1 MYKDIIEAR
10 YTNDQQDTIL
20 VLHQSEEDGII
31 EEYIQPDTV
40 QHKALKDLGWTNE
53 KILDTTAEFKRQQMA
68 SVVEVA
74 KTAAADL
81 YQGEVDRCQAEVERY
96 QAEVDRWQKHSLEAR
111 VHAARERERMEDWK
125 KKAIEAQLHTESVIK
140 DWKKKAIAAQ
150 LHTDNVI
157 KELQKKVVMHEALS
171 KKRDG
176 QINEQ
181 IAKINSFIISG
192 VSTEDLEKS
201 VKDVVEFLT
210 VINNQENVVEMLKKM
225 SDKKTTAKTVVGI
238 LNKII

>member
-10 YTNDQQDTIL
+10 YTNDKQDTIL

-40 QHKALKDLGWTNE
+40 QHKALKDLGWTDD

-81 YQGEVDRCQAEVERY
+81 YQSEVDRCRAE
-96 QAEVDRWQKHSLEAR
+96 AERWQKHSLEAR
-111 VHAARERERMEDWK
+111 AHAERERERMEDWK
-125 KKAIEAQLHTESVIK
+125 KKAIAAQLHTE
-140 DWKKKAIAAQ
+140 
-150 LHTDNVI
+150 NVI
-157 KELQKKVVMHEALS
+157 KELQKKVVMHESLS
-171 KKRDG
+171 KKRDE
-176 QINEQ
+176 QINDQ
-181 IAKINSFIISG
+181 ITKINSFITSG
-192 VSTEDLEKS
+192 VSTEDMEKS
-201 VKDVVEFLT
+201 IKDIVEFLT
-210 VINNQENVVEMLKKM
+210 VINNQENAIEMVKRM
-225 SDKKTTAKTVVGI
+225 SDKKTTAKTVVGV

>member
-1 MYKDIIEAR
+1 MYRDIIEAR

-20 VLHQSEEDGII
+20 VLHSTEEDGII

-40 QHKALKDLGWTNE
+40 QYKALVDLGWSEE
-53 KILDTTAEFKRQQMA
+53 KIVDTTAEFKRQQMA

-81 YQGEVDRCQAEVERY
+81 YQGEVERCREEAERY

-111 VHAARERERMEDWK
+111 VHAERERERMEDWK
-125 KKAIEAQLHTESVIK
+125 KKAIAAQLHTENVIK
-140 DWKKKAIAAQ
+140 D
-150 LHTDNVI
+150 
-157 KELQKKVVMHEALS
+157 LQKKIVMHEALS

-181 IAKINSFIISG
+181 ITKINSFITSG
-192 VSTEDLEKS
+192 VSTEDMEKS

-210 VINNQENVVEMLKKM
+210 VVNNQEKVVEMLKKM
-225 SDKKTTAKTVVGI
+225 SDKKSTAKTAVGV

>member
-10 YTNDQQDTIL
+10 YTNDRQDTIL

-40 QHKALKDLGWTNE
+40 QHKALKDLGWTDD

-81 YQGEVDRCQAEVERY
+81 YQGEVDRCQAEAERY

-111 VHAARERERMEDWK
+111 VHANRERERMEDWK
-125 KKAIEAQLHTESVIK
+125 KKAIAAQLHTE
-140 DWKKKAIAAQ
+140 
-150 LHTDNVI
+150 NVI
-157 KELQKKVVMHEALS
+157 KELQKKVVMHESLS

-176 QINEQ
+176 QINDQ
-181 IAKINSFIISG
+181 ITKINSFITSG
-192 VSTEDLEKS
+192 VSTEDMEKS
-201 VKDVVEFLT
+201 IKDIVEFLT
-210 VINNQENVVEMLKKM
+210 VVNNQENVVEMVKKM
-225 SDKKTTAKTVVGI
+225 SDKKTTAKTVVGV

>member
-1 MYKDIIEAR
+1 MYKNIIEAR

-31 EEYIQPDTV
+31 EEYIQPDTL
-40 QHKALKDLGWTNE
+40 QHKALEALGWTDE

-81 YQGEVDRCQAEVERY
+81 YQGEVDRY

-111 VHAARERERMEDWK
+111 VHAERERERMEDWK
-125 KKAIEAQLHTESVIK
+125 KKAIAAQLHTENVIK
-140 DWKKKAIAAQ
+140 D
-150 LHTDNVI
+150 
-157 KELQKKVVMHEALS
+157 LQKKVVMHESLS

-181 IAKINSFIISG
+181 IAKINSFITSG

-210 VINNQENVVEMLKKM
+210 VINNQENIVEMVKKM
-225 SDKKTTAKTVVGI
+225 SDKKTTAKTVVGV

>member
-1 MYKDIIEAR
+1 MYKVILEAR

-31 EEYIQPDTV
+31 EEYIQPDTI
-40 QHKALKDLGWTNE
+40 QHKALEDLGWTDE

-74 KTAAADL
+74 KIAAADL
-81 YQGEVDRCQAEVERY
+81 YKDQIDMCKVEAERY
-96 QAEVDRWQKHSLEAR
+96 QAEAESYQAEAERWQKHSLEAR
-111 VHAARERERMEDWK
+111 VHAERERERMEDWK
-125 KKAIEAQLHTESVIK
+125 KKAIAAQLHTENVIK
-140 DWKKKAIAAQ
+140 D
-150 LHTDNVI
+150 
-157 KELQKKVVMHEALS
+157 LQKKIVMHEALS

-181 IAKINSFIISG
+181 IAKINSFITSG
-192 VSTEDLEKS
+192 VSTEDMEKS
-201 VKDVVEFLT
+201 IKDVVEFLK
-210 VINNQENVVEMLKKM
+210 VVNNQENVVEMLKKM
-225 SDKKTTAKTVVGI
+225 SDKKTTAKTAVGV

>member
-10 YTNDQQDTIL
+10 YTNDQQNTIL

-31 EEYIQPDTV
+31 EEYIQPDTL
-40 QHKALKDLGWTNE
+40 QHKALEALGWTDE

-81 YQGEVDRCQAEVERY
+81 YQGEVDRY

-111 VHAARERERMEDWK
+111 VHAERERERMEDWK
-125 KKAIEAQLHTESVIK
+125 KKAIAAQLHTENVIK
-140 DWKKKAIAAQ
+140 D
-150 LHTDNVI
+150 
-157 KELQKKVVMHEALS
+157 LQKKVVMHESLS

-181 IAKINSFIISG
+181 IAKINSFITSG

-210 VINNQENVVEMLKKM
+210 VINNQENIVEMVKKM
-225 SDKKTTAKTVVGI
+225 SDKKTTAKTVVGV

>member
-20 VLHQSEEDGII
+20 MLHQSEEDGII
-31 EEYIQPDTV
+31 EEYIQPDTL
-40 QHKALKDLGWTNE
+40 QHKALKDLGWTDD

-68 SVVEVA
+68 SIVEVA

-81 YQGEVDRCQAEVERY
+81 YQGEVDRY

-111 VHAARERERMEDWK
+111 VHAERERERMEDWK
-125 KKAIEAQLHTESVIK
+125 KKAIAAQLHTE
-140 DWKKKAIAAQ
+140 
-150 LHTDNVI
+150 NVI
-157 KELQKKVVMHEALS
+157 KELQKKVVMHESLS

-176 QINEQ
+176 QINDQ
-181 IAKINSFIISG
+181 ITKINSFITSG
-192 VSTEDLEKS
+192 VSTEDMEKS
-201 VKDVVEFLT
+201 IKDIVEFLT
-210 VINNQENVVEMLKKM
+210 VVNNQENVVEMVKKM
-225 SDKKTTAKTVVGI
+225 SDKKTTAKTVVGV

>member
-1 MYKDIIEAR
+1 MYRDIIEAR

-20 VLHQSEEDGII
+20 VLHSTEEDGII

-40 QHKALKDLGWTNE
+40 QHKALVDLGWSEE
-53 KILDTTAEFKRQQMA
+53 KIVDTTAEFKRQQMA

-81 YQGEVDRCQAEVERY
+81 YQGEVDR
-96 QAEVDRWQKHSLEAR
+96 WQKHSLEAR
-111 VHAARERERMEDWK
+111 VHAEREREKME
-125 KKAIEAQLHTESVIK
+125 E
-140 DWKKKAIAAQ
+140 WKKKAIAAQ
-150 LHTDNVI
+150 LHTENVI
-157 KELQKKVVMHEALS
+157 KDLQKKVVMHEALV

-181 IAKINSFIISG
+181 ITKINSFITSG
-192 VSTEDLEKS
+192 VSTEDMEKS

-210 VINNQENVVEMLKKM
+210 VVNNQENVVEMLKKM
-225 SDKKTTAKTVVGI
+225 SDKKTTAKTAVGV